1 MTTVIS
7 IIEFFKDLIL
17 SIIQIEFI
25 PYFLAILT
33 AISVAVIFL
42 TYFIKGEY

>member
-1 MTTVIS
+1 MITAVS
-7 IIEFFKDLIL
+7 IIQFFKDLLL

-33 AISVAVIFL
+33 AISIAVIFL

>member
-1 MTTVIS
+1 MITAVS
-7 IIEFFKDLIL
+7 IIQFFKDLIL

-25 PYFLAILT
+25 PYLLAILT